1 MSSAPPRSYSV
12 EAFNISHASENKIHS
27 DTVAQR
33 LGFAGGLVP
42 GAEVFAY
49 ACHPVVR
56 HWGRAWLQRG
66 EMYCRFIKPVYDGRI
81 AIVTAREAARG
92 LDLQVLSETVLCATG
107 EASLPASNRVPPR
120 LDAYEPCRPPPRA
133 DRPPADEASLAKG
146 TSLGIA
152 PLLVT
157 QEVVDDY
164 LRGIRERDPIYA
176 EQGIVHPGLLVRLCN
191 FALRDNVVMPPW
203 IHTASRLANFAM
215 SRVGDELTLRARVA
229 DNYQRKGHSLVD
241 LDVLII
247 ANGAAPVAHVVHT
260 AVYRLRQ
267 LAETA

>member
-12 EAFNISHASENKIHS
+12 EAFNISHASENKIHN

-66 EMYCRFIKPVYDGRI
+66 EMYCRFIKPVYDGRV
-81 AIVTAREAARG
+81 AVVTARETACG
-92 LDLQVLSETVLCATG
+92 LDLQVLSESVLCATG
-107 EASLPASNRVPPR
+107 EALLPASTRAPPR
-120 LDAYEPCRPPPRA
+120 LDAYEPCQPPARA
-133 DRPPADEASLAKG
+133 SRPPADEASLAIG
-146 TSLGIA
+146 TWLGIA

-157 QEVVDDY
+157 QDVVDDY

-203 IHTASRLANFAM
+203 IHTASRLANFSM